1 MPARYAGIRLHNAGK
16 YGKLLSEMGDFMKRS
31 LTFRYTLHQM
41 AYWATA
47 AGVVSFAAA
56 FLLGRG
62 FAASTVGILLASGN
76 LLSCV
81 FQPLL
86 ADWADRAGGNSIK
99 ALTVG
104 LTGLSLAGFAAV
116 MLIPLP
122 QTVFGLLY
130 LLGVF
135 AFDAMNPLMNAI
147 NVAYRAEGYRVN
159 YGISRG
165 LGSLAYSLAALGM
178 GKVMAAWGDGWM
190 VWISLV
196 LLAFNAVMALTYPGL
211 RSRSSGERETGEC
224 CSVGAFF
231 LRYKWYCASLLGVML
246 LGMFHAMTENYL
258 IEIVTPLGGDSGTV
272 GVALFIA
279 TAIEALVLVFFERV
293 RRRITDNWL
302 LKIAGMSFLLKAVL
316 LLFASGVESICMI
329 QLLQAISYTFLS
341 PTQMYYADNNIR
353 PADMVKGQA
362 FITASYT
369 LGCAA
374 GNFAGGQLLSAFD
387 VRAMLLAGVAMAA
400 AGTAVFFLTVEKND
414 R

>member
-1 MPARYAGIRLHNAGK
+1 
-16 YGKLLSEMGDFMKRS
+16 MKRS

-76 LLSCV
+76 LLSCAC
-81 FQPLL
+81 QPLL

-99 ALTVG
+99 RLTIG
-104 LTGLSLAGFAAV
+104 LTLLSIASFGAI
-116 MLIPLP
+116 MLLPLS
-122 QTVFGLLY
+122 QTMFGLLY

-147 NVAYRAEGYRVN
+147 NVAYTAEGYRIN
-159 YGISRG
+159 YGVSRG
-165 LGSLAYSLAALGM
+165 LGSLAYSLAALGI
-178 GKVMAAWGDGWM
+178 GKVMAAFGNHWM
-190 VWISLV
+190 VWISLG
-196 LLAFNAVMALTYPGL
+196 LLAVNAAMAVTYPSLAG
-211 RSRSSGERETGEC
+211 RTAGEKGQSEC
-224 CSVGAFF
+224 CSVPAFF
-231 LRYKWYCASLLGVML
+231 RRYKWYCVSLLGVML

-272 GVALFIA
+272 GMALFIA
-279 TAIEALVLVFFERV
+279 TAIEAVVLVFFDQV
-293 RRRITDNWL
+293 RGKITDNWL
-302 LKIAGMSFLLKAVL
+302 LKLAGLSFLLKAVL
-316 LLFASGVESICMI
+316 FLFAPNVESIYMI
-329 QLLQAISYTFLS
+329 QLLQATSYTFLS
-341 PTQMYYADNNIR
+341 PTQMYYANNKIR

-374 GNFAGGQLLSAFD
+374 GNFTGGQLLSAFG
-387 VRAMLLAGVAMAA
+387 VTALLIAGVVIAA
-400 AGTAVFFLTVEKND
+400 AGTAVFFLTVEKKD
-414 R
+414 

>member
-1 MPARYAGIRLHNAGK
+1 
-16 YGKLLSEMGDFMKRS
+16 MGDYMKHS

-47 AGVVSFAAA
+47 AGVISFAAA

-62 FAASTVGILLASGN
+62 FEASTVGILLASGN

-81 FQPLL
+81 CQPLL

-99 ALTVG
+99 G
-104 LTGLSLAGFAAV
+104 LTIGLTLLSLGSFCAIMV
-116 MLIPLP
+116 LPL
-122 QTVFGLLY
+122 TSTLFGLLY

-147 NVAYRAEGYRVN
+147 NVAYTEEGYRIN

-165 LGSLAYSLAALGM
+165 LGSLAYSFAALGI
-178 GKVMAAWGDGWM
+178 GKVMAAFGADWM
-190 VWISLV
+190 VWISLG
-196 LLAFNAVMALTYPGL
+196 LLGINAAMALTYPGL
-211 RSRSSGERETGEC
+211 NRKGGGKQTESQC
-224 CSVGAFF
+224 CSVPAFF
-231 LRYKWYCASLLGVML
+231 KRYKWYCVSLLGVML

-272 GVALFIA
+272 GMALFIA
-279 TAIEALVLVFFERV
+279 TAIEAVVLVFFDQV
-293 RRRITDNWL
+293 RAKISDNWL
-302 LKIAGMSFLLKAVL
+302 LKQAGLSFLLKAVL
-316 LLFASGVESICMI
+316 FLFAPSVESIYMI
-329 QLLQAISYTFLS
+329 QLLQATSYTFLS
-341 PTQMYYADNNIR
+341 PTQMYYANGKIR

-374 GNFAGGQLLSAFD
+374 GNFTGGQLLSAFGIQTL
-387 VRAMLLAGVAMAA
+387 LLAGVVMAA
-400 AGTAVFFLTVEKND
+400 AGTLVFFLTVEKKD
-414 R
+414 